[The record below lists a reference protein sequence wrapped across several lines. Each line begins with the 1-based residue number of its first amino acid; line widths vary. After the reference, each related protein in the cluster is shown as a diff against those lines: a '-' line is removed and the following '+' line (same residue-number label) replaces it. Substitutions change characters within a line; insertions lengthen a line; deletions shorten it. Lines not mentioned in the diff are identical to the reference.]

1 MWNEES
7 ERCRLSLTFKLLLS
21 GSGPGPSKKYSK
33 LRCLLKIESGIM
45 MKFIHSKHLLSA
57 YYVPVIV
64 LSIGTT
70 RVNRTNKVSILKEIE
85 MMGNTQSHTQ
95 KLYNYN
101 WNKYY
106 KGKV

>member
-1 MWNEES
+1 
-7 ERCRLSLTFKLLLS
+7 
-21 GSGPGPSKKYSK
+21 
-33 LRCLLKIESGIM
+33 M

-64 LSIGTT
+64 LSIGT
-70 RVNRTNKVSILKEIE
+70 RVNRMNKVSILKEIE

-101 WNKYY
+101 WNKYS